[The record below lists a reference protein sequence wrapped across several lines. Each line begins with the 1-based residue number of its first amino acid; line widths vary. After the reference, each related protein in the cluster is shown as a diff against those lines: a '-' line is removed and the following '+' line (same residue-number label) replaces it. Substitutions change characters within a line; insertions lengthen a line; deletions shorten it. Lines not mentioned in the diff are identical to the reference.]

1 MFKYNSDASP
11 IWQPCEVPDSA
22 YSRMGLSFDR
32 KDLVPVTAVKLEGDG
47 YKAIVNYSLR
57 APELVAK
64 GIGVY
69 LYGSGGVGKS
79 FGLSCLAYHL
89 RKQGAHILRV
99 SAQRAFEAVGFEDNY
114 RFSDDQTVADRMR
127 SVHVLLI
134 DGLGTEY
141 LSNKSSFA
149 LDKFYDLLV
158 FRKQQPFAVTWFTSA
173 LSPTGGRSEFRQR
186 YGDSIADLMPEI
198 CVPVLVQGTNHRAA
212 LSRQMRQ
219 ELLG

>member
-1 MFKYNSDASP
+1 MLKYNSDASP

-22 YSRMGLSFDR
+22 YARMGLPFDR
-32 KDLVPVTAVKLEGDG
+32 KDLVPVDKVKLEGDG
-47 YKAIVNYSLR
+47 KKALLNYSQR
-57 APELVAK
+57 APALIAK

-79 FGLSCLAYHL
+79 YGLACLAYTL
-89 RKQGAHILRV
+89 RKQGAHVLRV

-114 RFSDDQTVADRMR
+114 RFSDDQTLAERMR
-127 SVHVLLI
+127 SVHVLFI
-134 DGLGTEY
+134 DSLGTEY

-158 FRKQQPFAVTWFTSA
+158 FRRQQPFAVTWFTSA

-186 YGDSIADLMPEI
+186 YGDPIADIMPEI

-212 LSRQMRQ
+212 LSKQMRQ